1 MNRANVINNIS
12 SLVTLAKRQSHYTI
26 HNEVV
31 QKCAEFAIP
40 QTLERIDLACNVQ
53 AISFKD
59 ISKIEPGESSAE
71 IRKRVIAAR
80 QKQSERYK
88 ENCLIHCNAQ
98 MTDSMIQHYCVLDD
112 ETRHLLQMAMERLNL
127 SARAYSRILKV
138 ARTIADLEGKENIEK
153 MHVGEAVGYR
163 DIDRADW
170 AER

>member
-1 MNRANVINNIS
+1 MLCHS
-12 SLVTLAKRQSHYTI
+12 KK
-26 HNEVV
+26 VV
-31 QKCAEFAIP
+31 QKCAEFP
-40 QTLERIDLACNVQ
+40 DHETLDRIDLACFVQ
-53 AISFKD
+53 TISFKD

>member
-1 MNRANVINNIS
+1 MIGVNVITNTHSAVSLIKHHRHYNNQYGAC
-12 SLVTLAKRQSHYTI
+12 AKWTQS
-26 HNEVV
+26 VDPL
-31 QKCAEFAIP
+31 F
-40 QTLERIDLACNVQ
+40 LERIDLACNVQ